1 MEGMARAAKRASEM
15 ALFTAWHTAVF
26 ALSGYGGKLKSLS
39 EYLDR
44 PQLSTKHAEAIAFFH
59 SLKARG
65 IPIDISRVN

>member
-1 MEGMARAAKRASEM
+1 MEGMARAAKRESEM

-26 ALSGYGGKLKSLS
+26 ALTGYGGKLKSFT

-44 PQLSTKHAEAIAFFH
+44 PERSTKHAEAIAFFH

-65 IPIDISRVN
+65 VPVDISRVN